1 MDKLIVNKISKNI
14 IVSVSLFAMVMLPL
28 VFISFHNNSIVFGF
42 FHEGES
48 QTMLTYTDNKNHYE
62 IKYPSN
68 WERSVKLNNE
78 VIFIAPKDANS
89 VSSPAGFVVKT
100 IPTPGKNISTDAA
113 TKELTSQIQSAHKD
127 FKLESTTPT
136 TVDGKKATK
145 IIFTAT
151 DSKLQ
156 NRKAMQTVVSNYES
170 LYVLTYKASTDKY
183 GSYENI
189 ANQMTNSY
197 KFLPN

>member
-1 MDKLIVNKISKNI
+1 MPKISKHNLVLLSLSTTI
-14 IVSVSLFAMVMLPL
+14 IIPIMLMGY
-28 VFISFHNNSIVFGF
+28 SNNSVVFGSF
-42 FHEGES
+42 FGGES
-48 QTMLTYTDNKNHYE
+48 QTMLTYTDNKHHFE
-62 IKYPSN
+62 IKYPNN

-78 VIFIAPKDANS
+78 VIFIAPKDVNS

-100 IPTPGKNISTDAA
+100 IPTPGKNISTDSA
-113 TKELTSQIQSAHKD
+113 TKELISQIQSEHKD
-127 FKLESTTPT
+127 FKLESNTPT
-136 TVDGKKATK
+136 TIDGKKASK

-156 NRKAMQTVVSNYES
+156 NRKAMQIVVSNYES

-183 GSYENI
+183 GSYEKT
-189 ANQMTNSY
+189 ANEMIGSY

>member
-1 MDKLIVNKISKNI
+1 MPKNSKLKL
-14 IVSVSLFAMVMLPL
+14 VSLS
-28 VFISFHNNSIVFGF
+28 VFTAFIFSFVLMGFNSNSVVFGSF
-42 FHEGES
+42 FGGDS
-48 QTMLTYTDNKNHYE
+48 QTFLTYTDNRHHFE
-62 IKYPSN
+62 IEYPNN

-78 VIFIAPKDANS
+78 VIFIAPKDVNS
-89 VSSPAGFVVKT
+89 VSSPAGVVVKT
-100 IPTPGKNISTDAA
+100 IPTPGKNISTDSA
-113 TKELTSQIQSAHKD
+113 TKELTSQIQLEHKD

-156 NRKAMQTVVSNYES
+156 NRKAMQIVVSNYES

-183 GSYENI
+183 GSYENT
-189 ANQMTNSY
+189 ANQMISSY
-197 KFLPN
+197 KFLPK

>member
-1 MDKLIVNKISKNI
+1 MSEISKR
-14 IVSVSLFAMVMLPL
+14 IVIVFPVLAVFMLSSGYFA
-28 VFISFHNNSIVFGF
+28 FHNNSVVFGF

-78 VIFIAPKDANS
+78 VIFIAPKDPNS

-136 TVDGKKATK
+136 TIDGKKATK

-156 NRKAMQTVVSNYES
+156 NRKAMQIVVSNYES

-183 GSYENI
+183 GTYENI
-189 ANQMTNSY
+189 ANQMASSY
-197 KFLPN
+197 KFLPK

>member
-1 MDKLIVNKISKNI
+1 MSEISKR
-14 IVSVSLFAMVMLPL
+14 IVIALPVLAIFMLSSGCIA
-28 VFISFHNNSIVFGF
+28 FDNNSVVFGF

-136 TVDGKKATK
+136 TIDGKKATK

-156 NRKAMQTVVSNYES
+156 NRKAMQIVVSNYES

-189 ANQMTNSY
+189 ANQMASSY

>member
-1 MDKLIVNKISKNI
+1 MLEINKSV
-14 IVSVSLFAMVMLPL
+14 IVSFFLVGMFMLSIG
-28 VFISFHNNSIVFGF
+28 FIAFHNNNDSNVFGF

-48 QTMLTYTDNKNHYE
+48 QTMLTYTDNKNHYV
-62 IKYPSN
+62 INYPNN

-89 VSSPAGFVVKT
+89 VSSPAGFVIKT

-156 NRKAMQTVVSNYES
+156 NRKAMQIVVSNYEN

-189 ANQMTNSY
+189 ANQMANSY

>member
-1 MDKLIVNKISKNI
+1 MPKISKHNLVLLSLSTTI
-14 IVSVSLFAMVMLPL
+14 IIPIMLMGY
-28 VFISFHNNSIVFGF
+28 SNNSVVFGSF
-42 FHEGES
+42 FGGKS
-48 QTMLTYTDNKNHYE
+48 QTMLTYTDNKHHFE
-62 IKYPSN
+62 IKYPNN

-78 VIFIAPKDANS
+78 VIFIAPKDVNS

-100 IPTPGKNISTDAA
+100 IPTPGKNISTDSA
-113 TKELTSQIQSAHKD
+113 TKELISQIQSEHKD
-127 FKLESTTPT
+127 FKLESNTPT
-136 TVDGKKATK
+136 TIDGKKASK

-156 NRKAMQTVVSNYES
+156 NRKAMQIVVSNYES

-183 GSYENI
+183 GSYEKT
-189 ANQMTNSY
+189 ANEMIGSY

>member
-1 MDKLIVNKISKNI
+1 MLRISQSI
-14 IVSVSLFAMVMLPL
+14 IISVSLVSMFILPIS
-28 VFISFHNNSIVFGF
+28 FITFHNNSVAFGF

-62 IKYPSN
+62 IKYPNN

-127 FKLESTTPT
+127 FILESTAPT
-136 TVDGKKATK
+136 TIDGKIATK

-156 NRKAMQTVVSNYES
+156 NRKAMQIVVSNYES

-189 ANQMTNSY
+189 ANQMASSF
-197 KFLPN
+197 KFLPK

>member
-1 MDKLIVNKISKNI
+1 MSEISKR
-14 IVSVSLFAMVMLPL
+14 IVIALPVLAIFMLSNGY
-28 VFISFHNNSIVFGF
+28 IAFHNNSVVFGF

-136 TVDGKKATK
+136 TIDGKKATK

-156 NRKAMQTVVSNYES
+156 NRKAMQIVVSNYES

-183 GSYENI
+183 SSYENI
-189 ANQMTNSY
+189 ANQMASSY

>member
-1 MDKLIVNKISKNI
+1 MIVHKNSKLKF
-14 IVSVSLFAMVMLPL
+14 VSLSVLTALIFPILLLELNNNSL
-28 VFISFHNNSIVFGF
+28 VFGSFFG
-42 FHEGES
+42 GDS
-48 QTMLTYTDNKNHYE
+48 QTFLTYTDNKHHFE
-62 IKYPSN
+62 IKYPNN

-78 VIFIAPKDANS
+78 VIFIAPKDVNS
-89 VSSPAGFVVKT
+89 VSSPAGVVVKT
-100 IPTPGKNISTDAA
+100 IPTPGKNISTDSA
-113 TKELTSQIQSAHKD
+113 TKELTSQIQSEHKD

-136 TVDGKKATK
+136 TIDGKKATK

-156 NRKAMQTVVSNYES
+156 NRKAMQIVVSNYES

-183 GSYENI
+183 GSFENT
-189 ANQMTNSY
+189 ANQMISSY

>member
-1 MDKLIVNKISKNI
+1 MSEISKR
-14 IVSVSLFAMVMLPL
+14 IVIALSVLAIFMLSSGY
-28 VFISFHNNSIVFGF
+28 IAFHNNSVVFGF

-136 TVDGKKATK
+136 TIDGKKATK

-156 NRKAMQTVVSNYES
+156 NRKAMQIVVSNYES

-189 ANQMTNSY
+189 ANQMASSY